1 MRLLRSPSRIPREL
15 VSVLATTAIVFV
27 ARSSFADHYRVPS
40 GSMEPTVHP
49 GDRIVVS
56 KLAYGLRVPLTHV
69 QMITFHAPARGDV
82 VVLESPESGI
92 VLLKR
97 VVAVGGDRV
106 GVHEGLL
113 TINGVVQP
121 TTVGDGG
128 QIAESLDGRV
138 HALGSLGGTELPETE
153 VPAGQLLVMGD
164 NRGDSHDGRD
174 FGFVARDMVLGR
186 AMAVFSRKGALGWNP
201 L

>member
-1 MRLLRSPSRIPREL
+1 
-15 VSVLATTAIVFV
+15 VLATAGIVFI
-27 ARSSFADHYRVPS
+27 ARSSFADHYWVPT
-40 GSMEPTVHP
+40 GSMEPTVHA

-69 QMITFHAPARGDV
+69 QMVSFHAPARGDV
-82 VVLESPESGI
+82 VVLESPESGT

-106 GVHEGLL
+106 AVHDGTL
-113 TINGVVQP
+113 TINGIAQP
-121 TTVGDGG
+121 TKSDGG
-128 QIAESLDGRV
+128 HLAESLDGRV
-138 HALGSLGGTELPETE
+138 HLLGSLGGTELLETQ
-153 VPAGQLLVMGD
+153 VPRGQLLVMGD

-174 FGFVARDMVLGR
+174 FGFVARERVIGR
-186 AMAVFSRKGALGWNP
+186 AVAVFVREGSLGWNK